1 MGSIFSTVKRINN
14 RDSMKEY
21 TAWFIR
27 QLHVIRVNVA
37 VRIVAGIVQVA
48 LGLLLVWLCR
58 RFIDYAVWQDNVVE
72 EVAILVVT
80 LLASVGIRQATFY
93 LQSSAE
99 IVQQNAIRQ
108 RLFDHLL
115 SRWLYATAERLHS
128 GDISQRLERDIA
140 TVSAITTDVLPRMV
154 VTGVQL
160 LGAFM
165 LMLSMDAWLAWSLL
179 LLTPFVA
186 LSAKYLAHRLR
197 HMTLAIRK
205 EESSIQMLIQE
216 SMENET
222 AIKSVQGEG
231 VVSRR
236 IHDLHIELHHLV
248 MRRTRFTVITRFLL
262 ASTFGLGYLGAFVYG
277 GLQLKDGLITFGVMT
292 AFLQLV
298 SQIQSPVVSLLNM
311 IPQIIHAT
319 ASIDRIK
326 EIENMEVEEAGMK
339 AYGQKPQS
347 AKAEAAS
354 QQASKA
360 EAASAKASKA
370 EAASAKASSIGIR
383 LDHVSYHYPDYQ
395 KIILQDFS
403 HDFRPG
409 TSTAIV
415 GETGRGKTTLLRLL
429 SGLAMPTSGSVSM
442 YDTLGY
448 IIPHADMRTHMTYIP
463 QGNTMLSGTI
473 RSNML
478 LARPS
483 ADEADIKRAL
493 HIAAADFVLDL
504 PNGIDTEIGEHAVKL
519 SEGQAQR
526 LAIARGVLHG
536 GSILLLDEISSSL
549 DPATE
554 KTLLTRLFEA
564 SPDKTII
571 LVTHRMEAAD
581 QCDERLDMG

>member
-1 MGSIFSTVKRINN
+1 
-14 RDSMKEY
+14 MKEY

-37 VRIVAGIVQVA
+37 VRILAGIVQVA

-72 EVAILVVT
+72 EVSLLVGALV
-80 LLASVGIRQATFY
+80 ASVGIRQATFY

-115 SRWLYATAERLHS
+115 SRQLYSTTERLHS
-128 GDISQRLERDIA
+128 GDISQRLERDIS

-205 EESSIQMLIQE
+205 EESHIQMLIQE

-354 QQASKA
+354 EQV
-360 EAASAKASKA
+360 
-370 EAASAKASSIGIR
+370 SSIGIR

>member
-1 MGSIFSTVKRINN
+1 
-14 RDSMKEY
+14 MKEY

-37 VRIVAGIVQVA
+37 VRILAGIVQVA

-72 EVAILVVT
+72 EVSLLVGA
-80 LLASVGIRQATFY
+80 LLASVGIKQATFY

-115 SRWLYATAERLHS
+115 SRRLYATAERLHS
-128 GDISQRLERDIA
+128 GDISQRLERDIS

-326 EIENMEVEEAGMK
+326 EIENMEVEEAGIK

-360 EAASAKASKA
+360 EAASAQASKA

-448 IIPHADMRTHMTYIP
+448 IIPHADMRKHMTYIP

-493 HIAAADFVLDL
+493 HIAAADFVLNL

>member
-1 MGSIFSTVKRINN
+1 
-14 RDSMKEY
+14 MKEY

-72 EVAILVVT
+72 EVSLLVGA

-115 SRWLYATAERLHS
+115 SRRLYATTERLHS

-354 QQASKA
+354 EQSTKA
-360 EAASAKASKA
+360 EAASQQASKA

>member
-1 MGSIFSTVKRINN
+1 
-14 RDSMKEY
+14 MKEY

-72 EVAILVVT
+72 EVSLLVVT
-80 LLASVGIRQATFY
+80 LLASVGIRQAVFY

-115 SRWLYATAERLHS
+115 SRQLYSTTERLHS
-128 GDISQRLERDIA
+128 GDISQRLERDIS

-354 QQASKA
+354 AQASKAEAASEQASKA
-360 EAASAKASKA
+360 EAASAQ
-370 EAASAKASSIGIR
+370 ASSIGIR

-493 HIAAADFVLDL
+493 HIAVADFVLDL

>member
-1 MGSIFSTVKRINN
+1 
-14 RDSMKEY
+14 MKEY

-37 VRIVAGIVQVA
+37 VRILAGIVQVA

-72 EVAILVVT
+72 EVSLLVGALV
-80 LLASVGIRQATFY
+80 ASVGIRQATFY

-115 SRWLYATAERLHS
+115 SRQLYSTTERLHS
-128 GDISQRLERDIA
+128 GDISQRLERDIS

-205 EESSIQMLIQE
+205 EESHIQMLIQE

-354 QQASKA
+354 EQSAKA
-360 EAASAKASKA
+360 EAAS
-370 EAASAKASSIGIR
+370 EQVSSIGIR

>member
-1 MGSIFSTVKRINN
+1 
-14 RDSMKEY
+14 MKEY

-72 EVAILVVT
+72 EVSILVVT
-80 LLASVGIRQATFY
+80 LLASVGIRQAVFY

-99 IVQQNAIRQ
+99 IVQHNATRQ

-115 SRWLYATAERLHS
+115 SRQLYSTAERLHS
-128 GDISQRLERDIA
+128 GDISQRLERDIS

-205 EESSIQMLIQE
+205 EASSIQMLIQE

-354 QQASKA
+354 EQASR
-360 EAASAKASKA
+360 
-370 EAASAKASSIGIR
+370 IGIR

-581 QCDERLDMG
+581 QCGERLDMG

>member
-1 MGSIFSTVKRINN
+1 
-14 RDSMKEY
+14 MKEY

-80 LLASVGIRQATFY
+80 LLASVGIRQAVFY

-115 SRWLYATAERLHS
+115 SRQLYSTTERLHS

-160 LGAFM
+160 MGAFM

-236 IHDLHIELHHLV
+236 LHDLHIELHHLV

-354 QQASKA
+354 EQSTKA
-360 EAASAKASKA
+360 EAASQQASKA

>member
-1 MGSIFSTVKRINN
+1 
-14 RDSMKEY
+14 MKEY

-72 EVAILVVT
+72 EVSLLVGA

-115 SRWLYATAERLHS
+115 SRQLYSTTERLHS
-128 GDISQRLERDIA
+128 GDISQRLERDIS

>member
-1 MGSIFSTVKRINN
+1 
-14 RDSMKEY
+14 MKEY

-37 VRIVAGIVQVA
+37 VRIVAGILQVA

-72 EVAILVVT
+72 EVSLLVVT
-80 LLASVGIRQATFY
+80 LLASVGIRQAVFY

-115 SRWLYATAERLHS
+115 SRRLYATAERLHS
-128 GDISQRLERDIA
+128 GDISQRLERDIS

-354 QQASKA
+354 EQSSKAEAASAQASKA
-360 EAASAKASKA
+360 EAASAQ
-370 EAASAKASSIGIR
+370 ASSIGIR

>member
-1 MGSIFSTVKRINN
+1 
-14 RDSMKEY
+14 MKEY

-58 RFIDYAVWQDNVVE
+58 RFIDYAVWQDNIVE
-72 EVAILVVT
+72 EVSLLVGA

-115 SRWLYATAERLHS
+115 SRRLYATAERLHS
-128 GDISQRLERDIA
+128 GDISQRLERDIS

-205 EESSIQMLIQE
+205 EESSIQMLIQG

-354 QQASKA
+354 EQASKA
-360 EAASAKASKA
+360 EAAS
-370 EAASAKASSIGIR
+370 EQASSIGIR

-395 KIILQDFS
+395 KIILQDCS

-442 YDTLGY
+442 YDTLGH

>member
-1 MGSIFSTVKRINN
+1 
-14 RDSMKEY
+14 MKEY
-21 TAWFIR
+21 AAWFIR

-72 EVAILVVT
+72 EVSLLVGA
-80 LLASVGIRQATFY
+80 LLASVGIKQATFY

-115 SRWLYATAERLHS
+115 SRQLYSTTERLHS

-360 EAASAKASKA
+360 EAASAKAS
-370 EAASAKASSIGIR
+370 SIGIR

>member
-1 MGSIFSTVKRINN
+1 
-14 RDSMKEY
+14 MKEY

-72 EVAILVVT
+72 EVSLLVGA

-115 SRWLYATAERLHS
+115 SRQLYSTTERLHS

-347 AKAEAAS
+347 TKAEAAS
-354 QQASKA
+354 EQST
-360 EAASAKASKA
+360 KA

-429 SGLAMPTSGSVSM
+429 SGMAMPTSGSVSM
-442 YDTLGY
+442 YDTSNH
-448 IIPHADMRTHMTYIP
+448 IIPHADMRSHMTYIP

>member
-1 MGSIFSTVKRINN
+1 
-14 RDSMKEY
+14 MKEY
-21 TAWFIR
+21 AAWFIR

-72 EVAILVVT
+72 EVSLLVGA

-115 SRWLYATAERLHS
+115 SRQLYATAERLHS
-128 GDISQRLERDIA
+128 GDISQRLERDIS

-354 QQASKA
+354 EQASKA
-360 EAASAKASKA
+360 EAASAQAPSL
-370 EAASAKASSIGIR
+370 GIR
-383 LDHVSYHYPDYQ
+383 LDHVSSPYHDYPQ
-395 KIILQDFS
+395 IILQDFS

>member
-1 MGSIFSTVKRINN
+1 
-14 RDSMKEY
+14 MKEY
-21 TAWFIR
+21 AAWFIR

-37 VRIVAGIVQVA
+37 IRIAAGIVQVA

-72 EVAILVVT
+72 EVSLLVGA
-80 LLASVGIRQATFY
+80 LLASVGIKQAAFY

-99 IVQQNAIRQ
+99 IVQQNAMRQ

-115 SRWLYATAERLHS
+115 SRQLYSTAERLHS
-128 GDISQRLERDIA
+128 GDISQRLERDIS
-140 TVSAITTDVLPRMV
+140 TVSAITTDVLPRMA

-205 EESSIQMLIQE
+205 EESHIQMLVQE

-231 VVSRR
+231 VVSGR
-236 IHDLHIELHHLV
+236 IHDLHTVLHHLV

-262 ASTFGLGYLGAFVYG
+262 ASTFGLGYLGAFIYG

-347 AKAEAAS
+347 AKAEA
-354 QQASKA
+354 
-360 EAASAKASKA
+360 EPAKTSG
-370 EAASAKASSIGIR
+370 IGIR

-442 YDTLGY
+442 YDTLGH
-448 IIPHADMRTHMTYIP
+448 IIPHADMRSHMTYIP

-478 LARPS
+478 LACPS

-554 KTLLTRLFEA
+554 KTLLKRLFEA
-564 SPDKTII
+564 SPGKTII
-571 LVTHRMEAAD
+571 LVTHRMEAAE
-581 QCDERLDMG
+581 QCDERVDMG

>member
-1 MGSIFSTVKRINN
+1 MN
-14 RDSMKEY
+14 EY
-21 TAWFIR
+21 AAWFIR

-37 VRIVAGIVQVA
+37 VRVVAGIVQVA

-58 RFIDYAVWQDNVVE
+58 RFIDYAVWQGNVVE
-72 EVAILVVT
+72 EVVVLVGA
-80 LLASVGIRQATFY
+80 LLASVGIRQAVYY

-115 SRWLYATAERLHS
+115 SRQLYATAERLHS

-154 VTGVQL
+154 VTGAQL

-205 EESSIQMLIQE
+205 EESHIQMLVQE

-222 AIKSVQGEG
+222 AIKSVQGEE
-231 VVSRR
+231 VVSGRLQ
-236 IHDLHIELHHLV
+236 DLHTELHHLV

-262 ASTFGLGYLGAFVYG
+262 ASTFGLGYLGAFIYG

-339 AYGQKPQS
+339 SYNQKPQS
-347 AKAEAAS
+347 AKAEA
-354 QQASKA
+354 
-360 EAASAKASKA
+360 ESAKASG
-370 EAASAKASSIGIR
+370 IGIR

-442 YDTLGY
+442 YDTLGH
-448 IIPHADMRTHMTYIP
+448 IIPHADMRSHMTYIP

-478 LARPS
+478 LACPS

-536 GSILLLDEISSSL
+536 GSILLLDEISASL

-554 KTLLTRLFEA
+554 KTLLSRLFEA
-564 SPDKTII
+564 SPGKTII
-571 LVTHRMEAAD
+571 LVTHRMEAAE
-581 QCDERLDMG
+581 QCDERVDMG

>member
-1 MGSIFSTVKRINN
+1 
-14 RDSMKEY
+14 MKEY
-21 TAWFIR
+21 AAWFIR

-72 EVAILVVT
+72 EVSLLVGA

-115 SRWLYATAERLHS
+115 SRQLYSTTERLHS
-128 GDISQRLERDIA
+128 GDISQRLERDIS

-354 QQASKA
+354 EQSTKA
-360 EAASAKASKA
+360 EAAS
-370 EAASAKASSIGIR
+370 EQASSIGIR
-383 LDHVSYHYPDYQ
+383 LDHVSYHYPDYK

>member
-1 MGSIFSTVKRINN
+1 
-14 RDSMKEY
+14 MKEY

-72 EVAILVVT
+72 EVSLLVGA
-80 LLASVGIRQATFY
+80 LLASVGIRQAVFY

-115 SRWLYATAERLHS
+115 SRQLYSTTERLHS

-354 QQASKA
+354 AQASKA
-360 EAASAKASKA
+360 EATS
-370 EAASAKASSIGIR
+370 EQVSSIGIR

-483 ADEADIKRAL
+483 ADEADIKHAL

>member
-1 MGSIFSTVKRINN
+1 
-14 RDSMKEY
+14 MKEY

-72 EVAILVVT
+72 EVSLLVGA
-80 LLASVGIRQATFY
+80 LLASVGIRQAVFY

-115 SRWLYATAERLHS
+115 SRQLYSTTERLHS
-128 GDISQRLERDIA
+128 GDISQRLERDIS

-354 QQASKA
+354 EQSTKA
-360 EAASAKASKA
+360 EAAS
-370 EAASAKASSIGIR
+370 EQASSIGIR

>member
-1 MGSIFSTVKRINN
+1 
-14 RDSMKEY
+14 MKEY

-72 EVAILVVT
+72 EVSLLVGA
-80 LLASVGIRQATFY
+80 LLASVGIKQATFY

-115 SRWLYATAERLHS
+115 SRQLYSTTERLHS
-128 GDISQRLERDIA
+128 GDISQRLERDIS

-360 EAASAKASKA
+360 EAASAQASKA
-370 EAASAKASSIGIR
+370 EAASAKASRIGIR

>member
-1 MGSIFSTVKRINN
+1 
-14 RDSMKEY
+14 MKEY
-21 TAWFIR
+21 AAWFIR

-72 EVAILVVT
+72 EVSLLVGA
-80 LLASVGIRQATFY
+80 LLASVGIKQATFY

-115 SRWLYATAERLHS
+115 SRQLYSTTERLHS

-354 QQASKA
+354 EQSTKA
-360 EAASAKASKA
+360 EAASEQASR
-370 EAASAKASSIGIR
+370 IGIR

>member
-1 MGSIFSTVKRINN
+1 
-14 RDSMKEY
+14 MKEY

-72 EVAILVVT
+72 EVSLLVGA

-115 SRWLYATAERLHS
+115 SRQLYSTTERLHS
-128 GDISQRLERDIA
+128 GDISQRLERDIS

-354 QQASKA
+354 EQ
-360 EAASAKASKA
+360 SAKA

>member
-1 MGSIFSTVKRINN
+1 
-14 RDSMKEY
+14 MKEY

-72 EVAILVVT
+72 EVSLLVGA

-115 SRWLYATAERLHS
+115 SRRLYSTTERLHS

-205 EESSIQMLIQE
+205 EESHIQMLIQE

-277 GLQLKDGLITFGVMT
+277 GLQLKDGLITFGIMT

-326 EIENMEVEEAGMK
+326 EIENMEVEK
-339 AYGQKPQS
+339 QS
-347 AKAEAAS
+347 
-354 QQASKA
+354 SKA
-360 EAASAKASKA
+360 EAASAQ
-370 EAASAKASSIGIR
+370 ASSIGIR
-383 LDHVSYHYPDYQ
+383 LDHVSYHYPDYP

>member
-1 MGSIFSTVKRINN
+1 
-14 RDSMKEY
+14 MKEY

-72 EVAILVVT
+72 EVSLLVGA
-80 LLASVGIRQATFY
+80 LLASVGIRQAVFY

-115 SRWLYATAERLHS
+115 SRQLYSTTERLHS
-128 GDISQRLERDIA
+128 GDISQRLERDIS

-236 IHDLHIELHHLV
+236 IHDLHIELHQLV

-354 QQASKA
+354 EQSAKA
-360 EAASAKASKA
+360 EAAS
-370 EAASAKASSIGIR
+370 EQASSIGIR

-415 GETGRGKTTLLRLL
+415 G
-429 SGLAMPTSGSVSM
+429 
-442 YDTLGY
+442 
-448 IIPHADMRTHMTYIP
+448 
-463 QGNTMLSGTI
+463 
-473 RSNML
+473 
-478 LARPS
+478 
-483 ADEADIKRAL
+483 
-493 HIAAADFVLDL
+493 
-504 PNGIDTEIGEHAVKL
+504 
-519 SEGQAQR
+519 
-526 LAIARGVLHG
+526 
-536 GSILLLDEISSSL
+536 
-549 DPATE
+549 
-554 KTLLTRLFEA
+554 
-564 SPDKTII
+564 
-571 LVTHRMEAAD
+571 
-581 QCDERLDMG
+581 

>member
-1 MGSIFSTVKRINN
+1 M
-14 RDSMKEY
+14 
-21 TAWFIR
+21 
-27 QLHVIRVNVA
+27 
-37 VRIVAGIVQVA
+37 
-48 LGLLLVWLCR
+48 
-58 RFIDYAVWQDNVVE
+58 
-72 EVAILVVT
+72 
-80 LLASVGIRQATFY
+80 
-93 LQSSAE
+93 
-99 IVQQNAIRQ
+99 
-108 RLFDHLL
+108 
-115 SRWLYATAERLHS
+115 
-128 GDISQRLERDIA
+128 
-140 TVSAITTDVLPRMV
+140 
-154 VTGVQL
+154 
-160 LGAFM
+160 
-165 LMLSMDAWLAWSLL
+165 
-179 LLTPFVA
+179 
-186 LSAKYLAHRLR
+186 
-197 HMTLAIRK
+197 
-205 EESSIQMLIQE
+205 
-216 SMENET
+216 
-222 AIKSVQGEG
+222 
-231 VVSRR
+231 
-236 IHDLHIELHHLV
+236 
-248 MRRTRFTVITRFLL
+248 
-262 ASTFGLGYLGAFVYG
+262 
-277 GLQLKDGLITFGVMT
+277 
-292 AFLQLV
+292 
-298 SQIQSPVVSLLNM
+298 VSLLNM

-347 AKAEAAS
+347 TKAEAAS
-354 QQASKA
+354 EQ
-360 EAASAKASKA
+360 
-370 EAASAKASSIGIR
+370 ASSIGIR

>member
-1 MGSIFSTVKRINN
+1 
-14 RDSMKEY
+14 MKEY

-72 EVAILVVT
+72 EVSLLVGA
-80 LLASVGIRQATFY
+80 LLASVGIRQAVFY

-115 SRWLYATAERLHS
+115 SRQLYSTTERLHS

-326 EIENMEVEEAGMK
+326 EIENMEVEK
-339 AYGQKPQS
+339 
-347 AKAEAAS
+347 
-354 QQASKA
+354 QASKA
-360 EAASAKASKA
+360 EAAS
-370 EAASAKASSIGIR
+370 EQASSIGIR

>member
-1 MGSIFSTVKRINN
+1 MGSIFSTVKRIND

-72 EVAILVVT
+72 EVSLLVGA
-80 LLASVGIRQATFY
+80 LLASVGIRQAVFY

-115 SRWLYATAERLHS
+115 SRRLYATAERLHS

-205 EESSIQMLIQE
+205 EESSIQMLVQE

-360 EAASAKASKA
+360 EAASEQASR
-370 EAASAKASSIGIR
+370 IGIR

-504 PNGIDTEIGEHAVKL
+504 PDGIDTEIGEHAVKL

>member
-1 MGSIFSTVKRINN
+1 
-14 RDSMKEY
+14 MKEY
-21 TAWFIR
+21 AAWFIR
-27 QLHVIRVNVA
+27 QLHVLRVNVA

-72 EVAILVVT
+72 EVSLLVGA
-80 LLASVGIRQATFY
+80 LLASVGIRQVVFY

-115 SRWLYATAERLHS
+115 SRRLYATAERLHS

-205 EESSIQMLIQE
+205 EESHIQMLVQE

-231 VVSRR
+231 VVSGRL
-236 IHDLHIELHHLV
+236 HDLHIELHHLV

-354 QQASKA
+354 AQAS
-360 EAASAKASKA
+360 ST
-370 EAASAKASSIGIR
+370 GIR

-415 GETGRGKTTLLRLL
+415 GETGRGKTTLLRIL

-493 HIAAADFVLDL
+493 HIAVADFVLDL

-554 KTLLTRLFEA
+554 KTLLTRLFKA

>member
-1 MGSIFSTVKRINN
+1 
-14 RDSMKEY
+14 MKEY

-37 VRIVAGIVQVA
+37 VRVVAGIVQVA

-72 EVAILVVT
+72 EVSLLVVT
-80 LLASVGIRQATFY
+80 LLTSVGIRQAVFY

-115 SRWLYATAERLHS
+115 SRRLYATAERLHS

-236 IHDLHIELHHLV
+236 LHDLHIELHHLV

-326 EIENMEVEEAGMK
+326 EIENMKVEEAGMK

-354 QQASKA
+354 EQASKA
-360 EAASAKASKA
+360 EAASEQSTKA
-370 EAASAKASSIGIR
+370 EAASEQASSIGIR
-383 LDHVSYHYPDYQ
+383 LDHVSYHYPDYK

>member
-1 MGSIFSTVKRINN
+1 
-14 RDSMKEY
+14 MKEY
-21 TAWFIR
+21 AAWFIR

-72 EVAILVVT
+72 EVSLLVGA
-80 LLASVGIRQATFY
+80 LLASVGIKQATFY

-115 SRWLYATAERLHS
+115 SRQLYSTTERLHS

-205 EESSIQMLIQE
+205 EESHIQMLIQE

-354 QQASKA
+354 EQASKA
-360 EAASAKASKA
+360 EAASAQ
-370 EAASAKASSIGIR
+370 ASSIGIR

>member
-1 MGSIFSTVKRINN
+1 
-14 RDSMKEY
+14 MKEY

-72 EVAILVVT
+72 EVSLLVGA

-115 SRWLYATAERLHS
+115 SRRLYATAERLHS
-128 GDISQRLERDIA
+128 GDISQRLERDIS

-354 QQASKA
+354 EQSAKA
-360 EAASAKASKA
+360 EAASEQSTKA
-370 EAASAKASSIGIR
+370 EAASEHASSIGIR

>member
-1 MGSIFSTVKRINN
+1 
-14 RDSMKEY
+14 MKEY

-72 EVAILVVT
+72 EVSLLVGA
-80 LLASVGIRQATFY
+80 LLASVGIRQAVFY

-115 SRWLYATAERLHS
+115 SRRLYATTERLHS
-128 GDISQRLERDIA
+128 GDISQRLERDIS

-360 EAASAKASKA
+360 EAASEQSAKA
-370 EAASAKASSIGIR
+370 EAASEQSTKAEAASEQASSIGIR
-383 LDHVSYHYPDYQ
+383 LDHVSYHYPDYP

-429 SGLAMPTSGSVSM
+429 SGMAMPTSGSVSM
-442 YDTLGY
+442 YDTSNH
-448 IIPHADMRTHMTYIP
+448 IIPHADMRSHMTYIP

>member
-1 MGSIFSTVKRINN
+1 
-14 RDSMKEY
+14 MKEY

-72 EVAILVVT
+72 EVSLLVGA
-80 LLASVGIRQATFY
+80 LLASVGIRQAMFY

-115 SRWLYATAERLHS
+115 SRRLYATAERLHS
-128 GDISQRLERDIA
+128 GDISQRLERDIS

-354 QQASKA
+354 AQASKA
-360 EAASAKASKA
+360 EAAS
-370 EAASAKASSIGIR
+370 EQASSIGIR

>member
-1 MGSIFSTVKRINN
+1 
-14 RDSMKEY
+14 
-21 TAWFIR
+21 
-27 QLHVIRVNVA
+27 
-37 VRIVAGIVQVA
+37 
-48 LGLLLVWLCR
+48 
-58 RFIDYAVWQDNVVE
+58 
-72 EVAILVVT
+72 
-80 LLASVGIRQATFY
+80 
-93 LQSSAE
+93 
-99 IVQQNAIRQ
+99 
-108 RLFDHLL
+108 
-115 SRWLYATAERLHS
+115 
-128 GDISQRLERDIA
+128 
-140 TVSAITTDVLPRMV
+140 
-154 VTGVQL
+154 
-160 LGAFM
+160 
-165 LMLSMDAWLAWSLL
+165 
-179 LLTPFVA
+179 
-186 LSAKYLAHRLR
+186 
-197 HMTLAIRK
+197 
-205 EESSIQMLIQE
+205 MLIQE

-231 VVSRR
+231 VVSGR

-354 QQASKA
+354 EQSTKA
-360 EAASAKASKA
+360 EAASEQSAKA
-370 EAASAKASSIGIR
+370 EAASEQSTKAEAASEQASRIGIR

>member
-1 MGSIFSTVKRINN
+1 
-14 RDSMKEY
+14 MKEY

-72 EVAILVVT
+72 EVSLLVGA
-80 LLASVGIRQATFY
+80 LLASVGIRQAVFY

-115 SRWLYATAERLHS
+115 SRRLYATAERLHS
-128 GDISQRLERDIA
+128 GDISQRLERDIS

-205 EESSIQMLIQE
+205 EESHIQMLIQE

-354 QQASKA
+354 EQ
-360 EAASAKASKA
+360 
-370 EAASAKASSIGIR
+370 ASSIGIR

>member
-1 MGSIFSTVKRINN
+1 
-14 RDSMKEY
+14 MKEY

-72 EVAILVVT
+72 EVSILVVT
-80 LLASVGIRQATFY
+80 LLASVGIRQAVFY

-115 SRWLYATAERLHS
+115 SRRLYATAERLHS
-128 GDISQRLERDIA
+128 GDISQRLERDIS

-360 EAASAKASKA
+360 EAAS
-370 EAASAKASSIGIR
+370 EQASSIGIR

>member
-1 MGSIFSTVKRINN
+1 
-14 RDSMKEY
+14 MKEY

-72 EVAILVVT
+72 EVSLLVGA
-80 LLASVGIRQATFY
+80 LLASVGIRQAVFY

-115 SRWLYATAERLHS
+115 SRRLYATAERLHS
-128 GDISQRLERDIA
+128 GDISQRLERDIS

-205 EESSIQMLIQE
+205 EESGIQMLIQE

-354 QQASKA
+354 EQ
-360 EAASAKASKA
+360 
-370 EAASAKASSIGIR
+370 ASSIGIR

>member
-1 MGSIFSTVKRINN
+1 
-14 RDSMKEY
+14 MKEY

-72 EVAILVVT
+72 EVSLLVGA

-108 RLFDHLL
+108 RLFDQLL
-115 SRWLYATAERLHS
+115 SRQLYSTTERLHS

-160 LGAFM
+160 MGAFM

-205 EESSIQMLIQE
+205 EESSIQMLVQE

-354 QQASKA
+354 EQSTKAEAASQQASKAEAASAQASKA
-360 EAASAKASKA
+360 EAASAKASR
-370 EAASAKASSIGIR
+370 IGIR
-383 LDHVSYHYPDYQ
+383 LDHVSYHYPDYP

>member
-1 MGSIFSTVKRINN
+1 
-14 RDSMKEY
+14 MKEY

-72 EVAILVVT
+72 EVSLLVGA
-80 LLASVGIRQATFY
+80 LLASVGIRQAMFY

-115 SRWLYATAERLHS
+115 SRRLYATAERLHS
-128 GDISQRLERDIA
+128 GDISQRLERDIS

-354 QQASKA
+354 EQSTKA
-360 EAASAKASKA
+360 EAASEQSTKA
-370 EAASAKASSIGIR
+370 EAASEQASSIGIR

-493 HIAAADFVLDL
+493 HIAVADFVLDL

>member
-1 MGSIFSTVKRINN
+1 
-14 RDSMKEY
+14 MKEY

-58 RFIDYAVWQDNVVE
+58 RFIDYAVWQDNIVE
-72 EVAILVVT
+72 EVSLLVGA
-80 LLASVGIRQATFY
+80 LLASVGIRQAVFY

-115 SRWLYATAERLHS
+115 SRRLYATTERLHS
-128 GDISQRLERDIA
+128 GDISQRLERDIS

-347 AKAEAAS
+347 TKAEAAS
-354 QQASKA
+354 EQST
-360 EAASAKASKA
+360 KA

-429 SGLAMPTSGSVSM
+429 SGMAMPTSGSVSM
-442 YDTLGY
+442 YDTSNH
-448 IIPHADMRTHMTYIP
+448 IIPHADMRSHMTYIP

>member
-1 MGSIFSTVKRINN
+1 
-14 RDSMKEY
+14 MKEY

-37 VRIVAGIVQVA
+37 IRIVAGIVQVA

-72 EVAILVVT
+72 EVSLLVGA

-115 SRWLYATAERLHS
+115 SRRLYATAERLHS
-128 GDISQRLERDIA
+128 GDISQRLERDIS

-205 EESSIQMLIQE
+205 EESSIQMLVQE

-231 VVSRR
+231 VVSGR

-354 QQASKA
+354 EQSTKAEAASEQSTKA
-360 EAASAKASKA
+360 EAASAKASG
-370 EAASAKASSIGIR
+370 IGIR